1 MTGFVRPPAEPAQP
15 PADRAQPRL
24 LDQVVRT
31 IRERRLS
38 LRTEEAYRLWV
49 RRYIL
54 FHGKRHP
61 AMLGLAE
68 VNAFLSHLAVE
79 GRVSPSTQNQAL
91 AALLFLYR
99 DVLRIQLGQP
109 RDYLRALRPRRLP
122 IVLSRDE
129 VRALLAQLD
138 GHERLI
144 ATLLYGG
151 GLRLLEAL
159 RLRVHDLDFDRR
171 EIIVRAGKGDKDR
184 RTVMPARLVDD
195 LRRHLDE
202 VRESWQRDRAANLPG
217 VWLPTAL
224 ARKYPNAGTEWH
236 WQWAFPTARPQ
247 RDPRS
252 RVVRRHHLPD
262 RTLQRAVRQAAQRA
276 GIAKAATC
284 HTLRHSFATH
294 LLEAGYD
301 IRTVQELL
309 GHRDVKTTMIYTH
322 VLNRGGLAV
331 RSPADFG

>member
-1 MTGFVRPPAEPAQP
+1 MAGFVRPPAEPEQP
-15 PADRAQPRL
+15 PLDRAQPRL

-38 LRTEEAYRLWV
+38 IRTEEAYRLWV
-49 RRYIL
+49 RRYVL

-61 AMLGLAE
+61 ATLGLAE

-99 DVLRIQLGQP
+99 DVLRVQLGQP

-129 VRALLAQLD
+129 VRALLAELGGQ
-138 GHERLI
+138 ERLV

-171 EIIVRAGKGDKDR
+171 EVIVRGGKGDKDR
-184 RTVMPARLVDD
+184 RTVLPASLVDD
-195 LRRHLDE
+195 LRRHLED
-202 VRESWQRDRAANLPG
+202 VRELWQRDRAVDLPG

-224 ARKYPNAGTEWH
+224 ARKFPSAGSEWH

-252 RVVRRHHLPD
+252 GVVRRHHVPD
-262 RTLQRAVRQAAQRA
+262 RTLQRAVRLAAQRA

-309 GHRDVKTTMIYTH
+309 GHRDVRTTMIYTH

>member
-1 MTGFVRPPAEPAQP
+1 MAGFVRPPAEPAQP
-15 PADRAQPRL
+15 PLDRAQPRL
-24 LDQVVRT
+24 LDEVVRT

-49 RRYIL
+49 RRYVI

-61 AMLGLAE
+61 TTLGLAE

-122 IVLSRDE
+122 IVLSREE
-129 VRALLAQLD
+129 VRALLAQL
-138 GHERLI
+138 GGQERLV

-171 EIIVRAGKGDKDR
+171 EVIVRAGKGDKDR
-184 RTVMPARLVDD
+184 RTVMPASLIDD

-202 VRESWQRDRAANLPG
+202 VHDSWQRDRKAELPG

-224 ARKYPNAGTEWH
+224 ARKYPHASTEWH

-252 RVVRRHHLPD
+252 GIVRRHHLPD
-262 RTLQRAVRQAAQRA
+262 RTLQRAVRQGAERA

>member
-1 MTGFVRPPAEPAQP
+1 MAGFIRPPAEPAP
-15 PADRAQPRL
+15 LPHDRAQPRL
-24 LDQVVRT
+24 LDEVVRT

-49 RRYIL
+49 RRYVI

-61 AMLGLAE
+61 TTLGLAE

-129 VRALLAQLD
+129 VRALLAQL
-138 GHERLI
+138 GGQERLV

-171 EIIVRAGKGDKDR
+171 EVIVRAGKGDKDR
-184 RTVMPARLVDD
+184 RTVLPASLVDD
-195 LRRHLDE
+195 LRRHLE
-202 VRESWQRDRAANLPG
+202 GVHESWEQDRSRGLPG

-224 ARKYPNAGTEWH
+224 ARKYPNASTEWH
-236 WQWAFPTARPQ
+236 WQWAFPTARTQ

-252 RVVRRHHLPD
+252 GIVRRHHLPD
-262 RTLQRAVRQAAQRA
+262 RTLQRAVRQAAERA